1 LIKINNISFNY
12 QNNKK
17 KKLKI
22 LKDIN
27 FSVPENTTCAVIGPS
42 GCGKTTLLYLLAG
55 LADPEEGSVYYN
67 NKTAQEMKDHISVI
81 LQEYGLLP
89 WKKVKDNVMLG
100 LKLKNIDKKESILRT
115 NNILKEL
122 GIYKYRF
129 HYPSQLSGGQRQ
141 RVAIA
146 RALALKSEILLM
158 DEPFSS
164 LDALT
169 REDIQFL
176 FLDIWK
182 KYKMTSIFITH
193 SIEEAVFLGKKIIV
207 MSERPARIIEEIN
220 NEYFAQ
226 EEFRNSD
233 SFYQK
238 CEEIRSILKVGDN
251 YE

>member
-1 LIKINNISFNY
+1 MIKIDNIFFDYQDNNRK
-12 QNNKK
+12 Q
-17 KKLKI
+17 LKI
-22 LKDIN
+22 LKDIS
-27 FSVPENTTCAVIGPS
+27 FTVPENTTCAVIGPS

-55 LADPEEGSVYYN
+55 LAEPKSGSIYYN
-67 NKTAQEMKDHISVI
+67 KKTALEMKDHISVI

-100 LKLKNIDKKESILRT
+100 LKLRNIDKKDSTKRT
-115 NNILKEL
+115 DNILKEL
-122 GIYKYRF
+122 GIYKYRS

-169 REDIQFL
+169 RENMQFL

-182 KYKMTSIFITH
+182 KYKMTSVFITH
-193 SIEEAVFLGKKIIV
+193 SIEEAVFLGKKIVI
-207 MSERPARIIEEIN
+207 MSERPAQIIQEIN
-220 NEYFAQ
+220 NDHFAYK
-226 EEFRNSD
+226 EFRNSD
-233 SFYQK
+233 SFYKK
-238 CEEIRSILKVGDN
+238 CEEIRSILKVGDK